1 MRGDSLR
8 DLYAKTIA
16 VCGLGLLAGA
26 GALVDYWPTAAALPF
41 VRPAFPQPVVA
52 RALPVPEDAL
62 EAPRSAATV
71 VESRPVRAARRVQPA
86 PSLPRVNVTPVEQ
99 MSFGQQVAL
108 AVPPAPALHATTA
121 EVTAGSE
128 VALTTPPEPVM
139 TLAMYA
145 APVSSGED
153 DGNGFIS
160 SAFRK
165 TGSSIASAG
174 SKTGAS
180 ILGAFR
186 TVTGVMRRVNP
197 FN

>member
-41 VRPAFPQPVVA
+41 VRPAFPQPALA

-62 EAPRSAATV
+62 QAPSMIAL
-71 VESRPVRAARRVQPA
+71 VESRPLRPTRRVDVVP
-86 PSLPRVNVTPVEQ
+86 PLPRVDVTPVDQ
-99 MSFGQQVAL
+99 IVFGQQVAL
-108 AVPPAPALHATTA
+108 AVPPALPIRATTA
-121 EVTAGSE
+121 QATDGYE
-128 VALTTPPEPVM
+128 VALTAPAEPSMV
-139 TLAMYA
+139 LAMYA

-160 SAFRK
+160 SAFKK

-174 SKTGAS
+174 SKTGAAFV
-180 ILGAFR
+180 GAFR
-186 TVTGVMRRVNP
+186 TMTGVMRRVNP

>member
-8 DLYAKTIA
+8 DLYAKTLA

-41 VRPAFPQPVVA
+41 VRPAFPEPA
-52 RALPVPEDAL
+52 LAHALPVPQDAL
-62 EAPRSAATV
+62 QAPSMAAV
-71 VESRPVRAARRVQPA
+71 VESHALRSARRVQSA
-86 PSLPRVNVTPVEQ
+86 PPLLHVDVTPVDQ
-99 MSFGQQVAL
+99 MSFGQEVAL
-108 AVPPAPALHATTA
+108 AVPPAPVFHATTA
-121 EVTAGSE
+121 QVTAGSE
-128 VALTTPPEPVM
+128 VALTAPAEPAM

-160 SAFRK
+160 SAFKK

-174 SKTGAS
+174 SKTGAAFV
-180 ILGAFR
+180 GAFR
-186 TVTGVMRRVNP
+186 TMTGVMRRVNP